1 MTFGPS
7 SPAHQT
13 PVDDSSLEE
22 FLTSTSQLPAEEWQK
37 RIAIL
42 KTLVHSIPD
51 YSTTPSSSS
60 SSSSTNGHRIAPWY
74 RSSKHVRR
82 LFPSLRNYILD
93 ARSALVK
100 EATELIGTLL
110 MVKLQHHP
118 NADQK
123 DATDAPQSNEDKRP
137 PPPFVGRLLFKDLL
151 PALLQ
156 LSSQTVK
163 VIRSYGSS
171 LLLDVLPHCRVPS
184 SLVMLC
190 ERIKSDKNRCVKED
204 CARYL
209 RCVLET
215 WPCDEALMACSSPY
229 QPVDERDNVDKDN
242 NSTILIPTQR
252 FRKDECLTIETVKQI
267 GWELGRSL
275 SDPAQP
281 VRNESKKG
289 FQVLFRRFRPI
300 WNEVMKINSGV
311 IRDVRLR
318 RKLLEAAARSD
329 GRDVED
335 LASLDDG
342 SIGGMSYGSM
352 RSGISQL
359 TFRSYASR
367 GGVRPNTVPNTIDTP
382 KTRSKVL
389 QTSREAIS
397 DYSPNTYVT
406 TSGQV
411 FSTPSPRRQYRP
423 PSYSSGK
430 KDLSVASTQQ
440 PFASLLKTPLKS
452 ERSPIYPLTPLG
464 LSSKSQKVSTNVLR
478 KRLSRRIS
486 GVQAMTGDGELY
498 SEIRTETAEQYP
510 RQLSSINETEDN
522 KCGNQLNNPSVGHI
536 PTTQFSEI
544 TTVALEVIEAH
555 LSHLQ
560 ELEAAM
566 SKEKELLADLEK
578 ISGVALANNDRTSP
592 HVTTCLASLTEEE
605 VCDYFESLHVC
616 VDKQLISS
624 EKFLMEM
631 EKISRGGDNE
641 REVGDDFEERIRS
654 GDEAQSPDL
663 FL

>member
-1 MTFGPS
+1 MTIGPS
-7 SPAHQT
+7 SPPPQT
-13 PVDDSSLEE
+13 PIDESSLEE
-22 FLTSTSQLPAEEWQK
+22 FLTSTSQVPAEEWQK
-37 RIAIL
+37 RIAVL

-51 YSTTPSSSS
+51 YSTT
-60 SSSSTNGHRIAPWY
+60 SSSSTNGHRVVPWY

-82 LFPSLRNYILD
+82 LFPGLRSYILD

-118 NADQK
+118 NADHNY
-123 DATDAPQSNEDKRP
+123 ATDVPQSSEDRRP

-151 PALLQ
+151 PSLLQ

-163 VIRSYGSS
+163 VIRNYGSS

-184 SLVMLC
+184 SLIMLC
-190 ERIKSDKNRCVKED
+190 DRIKSDKNRCVKED

-215 WPCDEALMACSSPY
+215 WPCDEALLACSSPY
-229 QPVDERDNVDKDN
+229 HPMDEQDGGDKDN
-242 NSTILIPTQR
+242 HSTILMPTQR

-300 WNEVMKINSGV
+300 WNEVMKLNSGV

-335 LASLDDG
+335 LASLEEG
-342 SIGGMSYGSM
+342 SIGGLSYGSM

-359 TFRSYASR
+359 TFRSYASK
-367 GGVRPNTVPNTIDTP
+367 GGVRPNAVPNTIDTP
-382 KTRSKVL
+382 KIRSKVL

-397 DYSPNTYVT
+397 DYSTNTYVT

-411 FSTPSPRRQYRP
+411 FSTPSPRKQYRP

-430 KDLSVASTQQ
+430 KDVSVAATQQ
-440 PFASLLKTPLKS
+440 PFASLLKTPLKH
-452 ERSPIYPLTPLG
+452 ERFPINQLTPLD
-464 LSSKSQKVSTNVLR
+464 LSSRTQKTSTNVLR
-478 KRLSRRIS
+478 NRLSRRIS
-486 GVQAMTGDGELY
+486 GVQALNGDGELY
-498 SEIRTETAEQYP
+498 SETQMEPADEYR
-510 RQLSSINETEDN
+510 RQLSSINEGEDN
-522 KCGNQLNNPSVGHI
+522 KFGNLLNNTAIMHTSTGH
-536 PTTQFSEI
+536 FSEI

-578 ISGVALANNDRTSP
+578 ISGVSLAGNDRKSP
-592 HVTTCLASLTEEE
+592 QVTTCLASLTEEE

-631 EKISRGGDNE
+631 ERISRGGDNE
-641 REVGDDFEERIRS
+641 HDVGNDSDGYIRS
-654 GDEAQSPDL
+654 GDIVQSPDL